1 MLCLGLALQR
11 EDTVKGI
18 DRRLTRLFSSA
29 RFTRGSAHKN
39 LPSLAAD
46 GLVQLIEKGAEPS
59 LDRYAG
65 TDKGE
70 ERFQAWLHQTELP
83 PAVRDALHCKLE
95 FYELDDLPA
104 LVEAVREQEEA
115 FTAAT
120 DIAHERLQAEQRVR
134 RASGN
139 ATDWRFELR
148 RIKTK
153 DAAKLGGLMAERL
166 EALREELEELLVRA
180 QTASSE
186 VG

>member
-1 MLCLGLALQR
+1 VLCLGLALQR

-70 ERFQAWLHQTELP
+70 EQFQAWLHQTELP